1 MNKELLLVIGAAVY
15 LLTLWGLLVAGY
27 SVMSS
32 AIGQDQEVSPIGE
45 ADSLGVTSGRQRL
58 WYVKVASPLVR
69 FVRRTSGL

>member
-1 MNKELLLVIGAAVY
+1 MNRELLLVIGAAVY

-32 AIGQDQEVSPIGE
+32 AVEKDQEVSPIGE
-45 ADSLGVTSGRQRL
+45 ADSLGVIPAKESL
-58 WYVKVASPLVR
+58 WYAKVASPLIR

>member
-1 MNKELLLVIGAAVY
+1 VNRELLLVIGAAVY

-32 AIGQDQEVSPIGE
+32 AVEKDQEVPSIGE
-45 ADSLGVTSGRQRL
+45 EGSLGVISGRERL
-58 WYVKVASPLVR
+58 WYVKVASPLIR

>member
-1 MNKELLLVIGAAVY
+1 VNRELLLVIGAAVY

-32 AIGQDQEVSPIGE
+32 AVEKDQEVSPIGE
-45 ADSLGVTSGRQRL
+45 ADSPGVISAKERL
-58 WYVKVASPLVR
+58 WYAKVSSPLIR

>member
-1 MNKELLLVIGAAVY
+1 MNRELLLVIGAAVY

-32 AIGQDQEVSPIGE
+32 AVEKDQEVSPIGE
-45 ADSLGVTSGRQRL
+45 ADSPGVIAAKERL
-58 WYVKVASPLVR
+58 WYAKVSSALIR

>member
-1 MNKELLLVIGAAVY
+1 MNRELLLVIGAAVY

-32 AIGQDQEVSPIGE
+32 AVEKDQEVPSIGE
-45 ADSLGVTSGRQRL
+45 EGSLGVISGRERL

>member
-1 MNKELLLVIGAAVY
+1 MNRELLLVIGAAVY

-32 AIGQDQEVSPIGE
+32 AVEKDQEVPSIGE
-45 ADSLGVTSGRQRL
+45 EGSLGVISGRERL
-58 WYVKVASPLVR
+58 WYVKVASPLIR

>member
-1 MNKELLLVIGAAVY
+1 VNRELLLVIGAAVY

-32 AIGQDQEVSPIGE
+32 AVEKDQEVPSIGE
-45 ADSLGVTSGRQRL
+45 AGSLGVISGRERL
-58 WYVKVASPLVR
+58 WYVKVASPLIR

>member
-1 MNKELLLVIGAAVY
+1 MNRELLLVIGAAVY

-32 AIGQDQEVSPIGE
+32 AVEKDQEVPSIGE
-45 ADSLGVTSGRQRL
+45 EGSLGVISGRERL
-58 WYVKVASPLVR
+58 WYVKAASPLIR